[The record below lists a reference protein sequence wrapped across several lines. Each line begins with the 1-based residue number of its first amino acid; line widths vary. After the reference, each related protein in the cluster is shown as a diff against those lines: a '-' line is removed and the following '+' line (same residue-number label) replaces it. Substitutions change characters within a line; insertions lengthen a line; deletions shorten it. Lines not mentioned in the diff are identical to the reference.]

1 MQYKIVLSDELLKE
15 FYKFKRSSDFDKNLI
30 EKLFNYYTGGE
41 LTNVAQLKRIGIDD
55 TRLLSNLSKA
65 NPKYRDKTLEE
76 LCEETIYKFILNTER
91 DDYPYINIHSD
102 KIERNFTATY
112 TKNESRQKTIEHI
125 KALCKNAQY
134 VFIYDKF
141 INEEIIREIAKILPK
156 KRLNIIH
163 TKIYNDN
170 TKQWELN
177 FSQTQITLFK
187 NICKDWIIKE
197 DRRNTY
203 KNYHDR
209 YLLIDNQIEIILTS
223 GFDYLFDENKEFTY
237 IVRKK

>member
-1 MQYKIVLSDELLKE
+1 MEYTIVLSDELLKA
-15 FYKFKRSSDFDKNLI
+15 YYDFKKSKSVEQETI
-30 EKLFNYYTGGE
+30 TKLFKYYMSGH
-41 LTNVAQLKRIGIDD
+41 LTNCKQLERIGIEDD
-55 TRLLSNLSKA
+55 PLKQQLAQEGYIKQ
-65 NPKYRDKTLEE
+65 TLEE
-76 LCEETIYKFILNTER
+76 LCQETIYKFILNTER

-112 TKNESRQKTIEHI
+112 SKNESRQKTIEHI
-125 KALCKNAQY
+125 KALCKDAQY
-134 VFIYDKF
+134 IFIYDKF
-141 INEEIIREIAKILPK
+141 INEKIIREIAKILPR

-163 TKIYNDN
+163 TQIYNDH

-177 FSQTQITLFK
+177 LSQTQIMLFK
-187 NICKDWIIKE
+187 NLCKDWRIQE

-209 YLLIDNQIEIILTS
+209 YLLVDNQIEIILTS
-223 GFDYLFDENKEFTY
+223 GFDYLFDEYKEFTY